1 MMRSDMPK
9 QVMAYRNGGGI
20 PSLATVPMETTM
32 AGQPHRLAYV
42 NPIEEEMM
50 KQMGG
55 AGLPGPGG
63 IPSYFLHNA
72 ASRERIKDF
81 FTGGSDNDS
90 GGSGSNSS
98 NQDDVDYD
106 PMEDLGVTASST
118 ASTSVPGTNTYQ
130 GDNDSGSTNI
140 GVVDSV
146 LMGLGIKDRT
156 PEYYAATANTIAATQ
171 GSDAANKYI
180 SGLDSDNLP
189 VGTLDAVNAASD
201 TITSSGEN
209 FDKFQPTGGGGSSAS
224 AAPAPEPEPD
234 PMVLTPFNFTDSQLT
249 AQSDYLQRI
258 SGITSQYTPE
268 QLQSFDIRQQISSQ
282 FVPTAEE
289 FMAIT
294 GANEDLTN
302 QLLATPGQFDLR
314 DWSKIMA
321 SENPLEAAQAATA
334 AIYLTEGLYGRGM
347 EINPELQLANLDNL
361 IGQTDQLFAYAAYP
375 EGSEMAYIDGVP
387 TDVRL
392 GIKTADGVQ
401 LADLGSI
408 NAPDFYNVL
417 QGYGYGAEDVSELL
431 PSIEKYYSEQ
441 MPFGIDQAIYKPV
454 SELDYDYQTFYTP
467 EQVEMYNQYY
477 NLDPNNPMPLL
488 GEFEGQQYFLTNAP
502 VGRPGDPY
510 NLLGGLQSAA
520 PNTLTK
526 DLGLGQ
532 SFLYSSTPGYYGLAD
547 PVLLQNTNTGVDIT
561 NTGINTGAVNTGIN
575 TGAVNTAAVDN
586 TVGQPVTNLP
596 VNTGVQTYNALVP
609 SAGTSSAGIVGL
621 PSSNTTSPNP
631 FIYTAY
637 TPGTYNPAVNPL
649 VLPPLG

>member
-32 AGQPHRLAYV
+32 GGQPHRLAYV

-55 AGLPGPGG
+55 LGVPGPGG
-63 IPSYFLHNA
+63 IPSYLFGYT
-72 ASRERIKDF
+72 SIGDMF
-81 FTGGSDNDS
+81 DGGGA
-90 GGSGSNSS
+90 GGSGANFSTGSHEDYVKN
-98 NQDDVDYD
+98 NPDDD
-106 PMEDLGVTASST
+106 TAKAHTSSST
-118 ASTSVPGTNTYQ
+118 SSDEGPASIGVE
-130 GDNDSGSTNI
+130 SGSSGNTNI
-140 GVVDSV
+140 GVIDSI
-146 LMGLGIKDRT
+146 LMGLGIKEAT

-171 GSDAANKYI
+171 GSDAASNYI
-180 SGLDSDNLP
+180 SGLDSDDVP
-189 VGTLDAVNAASD
+189 SGTFDAINSSMD

-224 AAPAPEPEPD
+224 AAPAADPEPD

-294 GANEDLTN
+294 GASEDLTN

-321 SENPLEAAQAATA
+321 SDNPLEAAQAATSA
-334 AIYLTEGLYGRGM
+334 VYLTEGLYGRGM

-375 EGSEMAYIDGVP
+375 EGSEIAYIDGVP

-392 GIKTADGVQ
+392 GIKTADGVK

-477 NLDPNNPMPLL
+477 AGADTDTPLPLL

-502 VGRPGDPY
+502 VGRPGDPF

-520 PNTLTK
+520 PNTMTK

>member
-9 QVMAYRNGGGI
+9 QIMAYRNGGGI

-32 AGQPHRLAYV
+32 GGQPHRLAYV

-55 AGLPGPGG
+55 MGIPGPGG
-63 IPSYFLHNA
+63 IPSYLFGYT
-72 ASRERIKDF
+72 SIGDMF
-81 FTGGSDNDS
+81 DGGGA
-90 GGSGSNSS
+90 GGSGANFSTGSHEDYVRDNPDDDTAQAHSVNTSS
-98 NQDDVDYD
+98 DDII
-106 PMEDLGVTASST
+106 ESA
-118 ASTSVPGTNTYQ
+118 TNTDKP
-130 GDNDSGSTNI
+130 GFI
-140 GVVDSV
+140 DSV
-146 LMGLGIKDRT
+146 LMGLGFKNKT
-156 PEYYAATANTIAATQ
+156 PGYYAATANTIAATQ
-171 GSDAANKYI
+171 GSEAANNYI
-180 SGLDSDNLP
+180 SGLYEDLP
-189 VGTLDAVNAASD
+189 NQGSLIAQNTFDAINAASD
-201 TITSSGEN
+201 TITSSGQN
-209 FDKFQPTGGGGSSAS
+209 FDNAQLTGGGGSSAS
-224 AAPAPEPEPD
+224 AAPAADPDPD

-294 GANEDLTN
+294 GANEELTN

-321 SENPLEAAQAATA
+321 SENPLEAAQAATSA
-334 AIYLTEGLYGRGM
+334 VYLTEGLYGRGM

-375 EGSEMAYIDGVP
+375 EGSEIAYIEGVP

-392 GIKTADGVQ
+392 GIKTADGVK

-417 QGYGYGAEDVSELL
+417 QGYGYGAEDISELL
-431 PSIEKYYSEQ
+431 PSIEKYYKEQ
-441 MPFGIDQAIYKPV
+441 IPFGIDQAVYKPV

-467 EQVEMYNQYY
+467 EQIEMYNQYY

-488 GEFEGQQYFLTNAP
+488 GEYDGQQYFLTNAP
-502 VGRPGDPY
+502 LGRPGDPY

-547 PVLLQNTNTGVDIT
+547 PVLLQNTNTGPDIT

-586 TVGQPVTNLP
+586 SVGQPVTNLP
-596 VNTGVQTYNALVP
+596 ANTGVQTYNALVP
-609 SAGTSSAGIVGL
+609 AAGTSTAGIVGL
-621 PSSNTTSPNP
+621 PSTNTASANP